1 MLLLWWV
8 WCRVSGAV
16 GGRRKD
22 ISEHASI
29 HPSNHTST
37 THPRTIGIATS
48 VSRCRRCLSRAP
60 RLGPLL
66 LKQRAKVEGRHAAAG
81 RMNEE
86 HGGPASLTS

>member
-1 MLLLWWV
+1 MLLLWW
-8 WCRVSGAV
+8 WWWWVSGALGV
-16 GGRRKD
+16 RSKD

-29 HPSNHTST
+29 HQSKHTST
-37 THPRTIGIATS
+37 THPRTISIATS

-66 LKQRAKVEGRHAAAG
+66 LQQRAKVEGRHAAAG

-86 HGGPASLTS
+86 HGSCVA